1 MNQEQKMETIINR
14 IKNRRIELMLSY
26 QDLANKTGL
35 SKSTLQ
41 RYETGSI
48 KNMPLDKLEILA
60 EALNIEPYYLM
71 GWDIKKDTTLSKN
84 EIALLDKY
92 NKLNDLGKSEA
103 NKRVSELTEIYKYT
117 NNCIKSDNEITTF
130 AAHTDEDNPEFAKYD
145 EEIAKKFMNKLKNK
159 DNK

>member
-1 MNQEQKMETIINR
+1 MGLEKISEYKKALGLTNE
-14 IKNRRIELMLSY
+14 ELAKLSGVP
-26 QDLANKTGL
+26 KGT
-35 SKSTLQ
+35 
-41 RYETGSI
+41 
-48 KNMPLDKLEILA
+48 LDKILSGITKDPKLGTLKALAKVLNCTLDDFDDNNFISKGNLSQEEIH
-60 EALNIEPYYLM
+60 
-71 GWDIKKDTTLSKN
+71 
-84 EIALLDKY
+84 LLDKY

-117 NNCIKSDNEITTF
+117 NNCIKSDNGITTF